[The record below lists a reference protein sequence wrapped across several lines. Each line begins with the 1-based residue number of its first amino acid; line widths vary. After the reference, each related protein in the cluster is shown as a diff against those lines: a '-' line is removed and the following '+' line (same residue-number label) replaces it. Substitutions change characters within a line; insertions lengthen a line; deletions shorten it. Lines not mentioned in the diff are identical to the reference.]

1 MKRYNLGDLVAAS
14 MEETLNSDEFKK
26 IFAKPGPAVV
36 VKTTAVNPNLDAF
49 NSFAERADKKDDD
62 KKDKKSKKDEKP
74 KKGKMPPWLQK
85 GKKKK
90 KDDDKDDEDEE
101 KCPECDK
108 KKSECTCSEKKA
120 FVSFAKDDKDKEKEA
135 KEKAKAK
142 EEKAKEKAEAKEE
155 KEKAKEE
162 KKKEKEEA
170 KKAKKKEA
178 MLALH
183 YIVDSLSKTSAV
195 LDEMGYERS
204 SMAALQ
210 ALDIIVREASI
221 KTAHDEEE
229 GGEFEDEDLEREL
242 DKDLFGPEQR
252 SELGLPEDVDEP
264 DEYPD
269 LRPEEERTHGEFELE
284 PHEELNFDANDAD
297 APVPPAAPAKKPAP
311 VKPAG
316 KPVGKPAG
324 KPQAVPAQPP
334 AYTGPQMPDRKPNA
348 PFMHQVPG
356 VAGKPAA
363 PAGKPAPAWNRP
375 KMAPTEIN
383 MSDDDYVSPN
393 ELKSSIDPKLNE
405 SGEGHVKHDH
415 HDVNDAQVVQ
425 AFNSLDKWVKNGDD
439 IDTL

>member
-26 IFAKPGPAVV
+26 IFAKPGQAAV
-36 VKTTAVNPNLDAF
+36 VKTAAVNPSLDAF
-49 NSFAERADKKDDD
+49 NRFAQFAADD
-62 KKDKKSKKDEKP
+62 KKEKDDKDDEDEEKEEKSKSKKDKP

-90 KDDDKDDEDEE
+90 KKEDDDNDASD
-101 KCPECDK
+101 
-108 KKSECTCSEKKA
+108 
-120 FVSFAKDDKDKEKEA
+120 VNFAKDKKDD
-135 KEKAKAK
+135 KEKAKEEKAKAKEEAK
-142 EEKAKEKAEAKEE
+142 EEKAKEKEEA
-155 KEKAKEE
+155 
-162 KKKEKEEA
+162 KKEKEEA
-170 KKAKKKEA
+170 KKAKKKDA

-229 GGEFEDEDLEREL
+229 GGEFEDEALEREL

-269 LRPEEERTHGEFELE
+269 LRPEDEDYEGHYEREYE
-284 PHEELNFDANDAD
+284 PHEELEFDANDAD
-297 APVPPAAPAKKPAP
+297 VPPAPAAKKPAP

-316 KPVGKPAG
+316 KPQQA
-324 KPQAVPAQPP
+324 PQAQP

-363 PAGKPAPAWNRP
+363 PVGKPAPAWNRP

-425 AFNSLDKWVKNGDD
+425 AFKSLDKWVKNGDD